1 MTIANIVNVATINPF
16 TIAGDLTTSAV
27 ALVDVTAEYCYK
39 IESIFL
45 CNADTANSCTAD
57 IDISVNDGTNYYYLC
72 KGLVIPPATTVSII
86 DRPLFMDET
95 DLIRGSASANGDID
109 YVISGTKIVD

>member
-1 MTIANIVNVATINPF
+1 MAIANLVNVGAIRPKLY
-16 TIAGDLTTSAV
+16 AGDLTTSAV
-27 ALVDVTAEYCYK
+27 ELVDATAEYCFK
-39 IESIFL
+39 VESIFL

-57 IDISVNDGTNYYYLC
+57 IDVSVNNGSNYYYLC